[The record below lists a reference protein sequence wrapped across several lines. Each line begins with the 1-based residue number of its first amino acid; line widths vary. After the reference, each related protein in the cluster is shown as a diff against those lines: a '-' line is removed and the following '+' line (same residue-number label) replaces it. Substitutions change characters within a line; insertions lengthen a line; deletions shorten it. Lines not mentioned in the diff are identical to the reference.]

1 MAFISRLINN
11 RINNLIS
18 RFDVQKVP
26 PHMFE
31 KIHTENIRSKR
42 EAPTTHSS

>member
-18 RFDVQKVP
+18 RFDVPNVP
-26 PHMFE
+26 PQMVE
-31 KIHTENIRSKR
+31 KIIIDNIHLKKD
-42 EAPTTHSS
+42 ATINN